1 MMEKH
6 LFSHIFGV
14 ECAHEAKIGRKIS
27 FCVLV
32 HHVKSEYDI
41 SRYKITRKQKPRH
54 PARFCPLEVC
64 PLSFG
69 VSVAWYQGKINDL

>member
-1 MMEKH
+1 MTEKP

-41 SRYKITRKQKPRH
+41 SRYKITRKENVKNLDTLLESV
-54 PARFCPLEVC
+54 PLKY
-64 PLSFG
+64 
-69 VSVAWYQGKINDL
+69 AH

>member
-1 MMEKH
+1 MEKH

-41 SRYKITRKQKPRH
+41 SRYKITKKQNVKNLGILLDSV
-54 PARFCPLEVC
+54 PLKYAHWA
-64 PLSFG
+64 LTS
-69 VSVAWYQGKINDL
+69 A